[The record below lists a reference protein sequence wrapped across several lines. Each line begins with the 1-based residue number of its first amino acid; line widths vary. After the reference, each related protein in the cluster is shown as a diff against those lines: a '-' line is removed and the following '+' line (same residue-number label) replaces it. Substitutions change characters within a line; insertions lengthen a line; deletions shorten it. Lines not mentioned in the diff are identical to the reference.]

1 MLDIKFLVDR
11 LICFSYNT
19 EYIPPFPAG
28 LQVFE
33 IKFFWGNYDER
44 YFTQFKKQ
52 NAAILQCQVNH
63 IITLRPLR
71 I

>member
-1 MLDIKFLVDR
+1 LVDR

-33 IKFFWGNYDER
+33 IKLFWGNYDKR
-44 YFTQFKKQ
+44 YFIFKTGHCCLISGKLYHSDHQ
-52 NAAILQCQVNH
+52 SEFKEEVIH
-63 IITLRPLR
+63 
-71 I
+71 